1 MSLAEELQVSEQGDS
16 LLERYKKHYFHTP
29 YRGPFFQYRRRRY
42 FSVASLAI
50 RFLKQITK
58 RQPLNIQNLI
68 INEDRMSGPR
78 EESHPIGLIPFC
90 IENPTL
96 HIDHRINIW
105 RNVTLRMGWPLSGL
119 SLQYIACKVE
129 TVLTEEQIVVN
140 ELIQPHRVRQT
151 FLQEVFF
158 NWMVHVMEL
167 AGHGMPM
174 DSYTLTLDGD
184 PDLNYSTEMF
194 TSFMKHEIAELSMNS
209 DIVAQG
215 MFASPEHLDHPFMTR
230 QFMTEVCPV
239 SDRSSLSQCNFT
251 LDQRWD
257 YKRIVEENDVEP
269 HSIDLHHPHFA
280 DPGYF
285 DVLTP
290 SIHFLVIKLEYF
302 DREWLTDSTDET
314 MREYGDEEWI
324 TISSV

>member
-1 MSLAEELQVSEQGDS
+1 MSGHILTSAARPLTYHRNEAEDLGPEWGQSGVSFPMG
-16 LLERYKKHYFHTP
+16 
-29 YRGPFFQYRRRRY
+29 
-42 FSVASLAI
+42 LAI
-50 RFLKQITK
+50 RHVLW
-58 RQPLNIQNLI
+58 I
-68 INEDRMSGPR
+68 IAQMYPQELSAAIDAVKPGWS
-78 EESHPIGLIPFC
+78 SSQSALDFFD
-90 IENPTL
+90 PTVL
-96 HIDHRINIW
+96 
-105 RNVTLRMGWPLSGL
+105 PCGL

-140 ELIQPHRVRQT
+140 EFIQPHRVRQT

-158 NWMVHVMEL
+158 NWMVHVMDL

-184 PDLNYSTEMF
+184 PDLNYSTEIF
-194 TSFMKHEIAELSMNS
+194 TSFMKHEIAELTMNS
-209 DIVAQG
+209 DIVAQS

-239 SDRSSLSQCNFT
+239 SDRSSLLQCNFT
-251 LDQRWD
+251 LDQPWD
-257 YKRIVEENDVEP
+257 YKKIVEENDVEP

-290 SIHFLVIKLEYF
+290 SIHFLVIKLEYY